1 MNDAIDVNAHDRDR
15 LLDLITEYAGKLRV
29 LCGGY
34 SRPARRGYVT
44 LCFAAATLGFLVAAF
59 IAAYSCAGMIDSG
72 PWSCAQLPLVEW

>member
-59 IAAYSCAGMIDSG
+59 TIGNFIIITLCYYQQSFIT
-72 PWSCAQLPLVEW
+72 LIF